1 MNRLK
6 IIFVQKNKL
15 YKPLLLLTVCFFYLL
30 YSNAQAGNSC
40 SPATVSIST
49 TSQFTNGNSVVATN
63 QLAINGGGPASR
75 SAKTYVSVNG
85 DFINGSNSIAAS
97 YMSIK
102 STAQTSFDTYNF
114 YQVNSLS
121 TATQLVFSGADNP
134 CNTTNVTFTYTLA
147 GGYQLWVPDG
157 TYSTTITF
165 ITYFWDG
172 SGNPIHGPAAT
183 GTASATLSIS
193 ISNSAFT
200 SITLSGSAGT
210 ASLNFNSASVYA
222 NGASL
227 TQSAALTAFSFTG
240 YHITVQA
247 SQNLKYGS
255 NTIPISNVIIDATPS
270 TGGSG
275 ITTPATTLS
284 TSAQT
289 FITSTSGS
297 FFQNFDL
304 LYYTTAGNTAFLS
317 MPAGTYTTTLTFTIS
332 SP

>member
-6 IIFVQKNKL
+6 IIFVQKSKL
-15 YKPLLLLTVCFFYLL
+15 YKSFFLLIVCFFYFL
-30 YSNAQAGNSC
+30 SIHAQPGTSSAT
-40 SPATVSIST
+40 PATVSIST
-49 TSQFTNGNSVVATN
+49 LSQFTNGNSVVVNN
-63 QLAINGGGPASR
+63 QLTINIGAAASM
-75 SAKTYVSVNG
+75 KTYLSINS
-85 DFINGSNSIAAS
+85 DFILGSNSIAAS
-97 YMSIK
+97 YMAVNA
-102 STAQTSFDTYNF
+102 TGQTGFTSYTSN
-114 YQVNSLS
+114 QISLS
-121 TATQLVFSGADNP
+121 TTSQQVFYGKDAPGPN
-134 CNTTNVTFTYTLA
+134 NTVSFTYTLS
-147 GGYQLWVPDG
+147 GGPQLWVPNG
-157 TYSTTITF
+157 TYSTTVTF
-165 ITYFWDG
+165 ISYLYDPMG
-172 SGNPIHGPAAT
+172 HQLPGPG
-183 GTASATLSIS
+183 GTSSCTATLSIS

-227 TQSAALTAFSFTG
+227 TQSAALTAYSFSA

-304 LYYTTAGNTAFLS
+304 LYYTTAGNTAFLTI
-317 MPAGTYTTTLTFTIS
+317 PAGTYTTTLTFTIS